1 MYHSLFVHSTTDGH
15 LISFHILT
23 LMNKDGIN
31 ILVYVFCQTWALVS
45 LGVEFLAERR
55 HTFKKLCLIYFW
67 LHWVFAATLRTSLV
81 AKSRGYSLVGSGYS
95 LIVVGFSCCGA
106 WALGRGFQQ
115 WWCMG
120 LAALWHVESSW
131 TRDRTCVPSIGQ
143 KIFNCWITRE
153 VHMFYFSKIYFSPYV
168 LL

>member
-1 MYHSLFVHSTTDGH
+1 MSFVKHGH
-15 LISFHILT
+15 LFLLEWNFWQRGGIL
-23 LMNKDGIN
+23 
-31 ILVYVFCQTWALVS
+31 
-45 LGVEFLAERR
+45 
-55 HTFKKLCLIYFW
+55 FKNFIYFW
-67 LHWVFAATLRTSLV
+67 LHWVFAATHRTSLV

-106 WALGRGFQQ
+106 WALGHGFQQ

-120 LAALWHVESSW
+120 LVALWHVEFSW